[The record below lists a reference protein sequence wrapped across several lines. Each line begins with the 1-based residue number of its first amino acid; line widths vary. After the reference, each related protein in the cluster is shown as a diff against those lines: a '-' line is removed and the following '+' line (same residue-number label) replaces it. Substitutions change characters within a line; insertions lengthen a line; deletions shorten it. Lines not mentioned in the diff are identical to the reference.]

1 MSDDEPIPGSVFNP
15 RQVRTLKL
23 VVIALTILLV
33 LGFALLIAGLY
44 YQATKIGEER
54 EADEARSVAG
64 AATGGEIN
72 LPVPA
77 GAQVQ
82 SVRLDGGR
90 VVLHV
95 KGAGGEQILIVDTA
109 RGNTVT
115 TLRLVPR

>member
-1 MSDDEPIPGSVFNP
+1 MSEDEPIPGSVFNP

-23 VVIALTILLV
+23 VVIGLTILWV

-54 EADEARSVAG
+54 QGNDARRV
-64 AATGGEIN
+64 GGEVD

-82 SVRLDGGR
+82 SVRVDGGR

-95 KGAGGEQILIVDTA
+95 KGTDGEQILIVDTA
-109 RGNTVT
+109 RGNRVT

>member
-1 MSDDEPIPGSVFNP
+1 MSEDEPIPGSVFNP

-23 VVIALTILLV
+23 VVIGLTILLV

-54 EADEARSVAG
+54 QGNDARRVGG
-64 AATGGEIN
+64 AAAGGEVD

-82 SVRLDGGR
+82 SVRVDGGR

-95 KGAGGEQILIVDTA
+95 KGTDGEQILIVDTA
-109 RGNTVT
+109 RGNRVT